1 LTQDLA
7 YSELSRDHL
16 INRKQLR
23 RIIPVSA
30 MTIWRWER
38 DGKLPRHLTIGR
50 TSFWRAIEV
59 RECLRGNKI
68 NPLATRVSPDEPTN
82 IQRESLLFAHY
93 QSALAI
99 ALDSGTVCDVQR
111 ALAAWQA
118 WLVVNQ
124 PDESRRAAIPTPRL
138 LKDIPDRE
146 GKPS

>member
-1 LTQDLA
+1 LTQDFA

-59 RECLRGNKI
+59 HEYLSR
-68 NPLATRVSPDEPTN
+68 AT
-82 IQRESLLFAHY
+82 
-93 QSALAI
+93 
-99 ALDSGTVCDVQR
+99 
-111 ALAAWQA
+111 
-118 WLVVNQ
+118 
-124 PDESRRAAIPTPRL
+124 
-138 LKDIPDRE
+138 
-146 GKPS
+146 